1 MTRHKS
7 YFQAAKMQKTGY
19 RSFHVLAKVRFQ
31 DAHFKGMCRSRLT
44 LTFDLSLRPR
54 IWSFRMT
61 FELLPWIKA
70 IGEWGSLLGI
80 NRIFRPPNCGKRASG
95 RFTKRMFPGRPFHR
109 PASFAFELVLWPF
122 TLARIWS
129 FRVTFDLWPRIKTIG
144 QWGLWLGIN
153 RIFRP
158 SKCRKRAT
166 GRLTKRKK
174 YVSRTPI
181 SKACF
186 VRVWPWPLT
195 FHPGHESGLFA
206 WPLNI
211 DLEINYWAVGFMTR
225 HKSYFQAAKMLK
237 TGYGSFHE
245 TAKVRFHDAHFKGL
259 CRSRFT
265 LTLTFHPGLELGLFA
280 WPLNYDLEINYWT
293 VGYIP
298 RHKSH
303 FQAAKMQKTGYR
315 SFHETAKLRYTDAN
329 SKWVGLCL
337 SRLILTFDLSLCPRI
352 WSFRMTFELWPWNKT
367 IGPWGSWIGINRIF
381 RPPKC
386 RKRAKGR
393 FTKRQKYV
401 SRTPISKAC
410 VVRVWLW
417 PLIFHPGHEFGRFE
431 WPLNFDLQLKLLD
444 KMQQTGY
451 RSFHETANVR
461 FQVAHFKGL
470 CRSRLTLTFELSTWR
485 RVWSLRMT
493 FELCLWIKSFG
504 LWGSWLGINRIF
516 RPPKCRKRASGC
528 FTKRMFPGR
537 PFQRPVS
544 FAFDLYLWPFTLAT
558 NLVFSHDLW
567 TLTLK

>member
-259 CRSRFT
+259 CRSR
-265 LTLTFHPGLELGLFA
+265 LT
-280 WPLNYDLEINYWT
+280 
-293 VGYIP
+293 
-298 RHKSH
+298 
-303 FQAAKMQKTGYR
+303 
-315 SFHETAKLRYTDAN
+315 
-329 SKWVGLCL
+329 
-337 SRLILTFDLSLCPRI
+337 LTFDLSPWSRI
-352 WSFRMTFELWPWNKT
+352 WSFRMTFELWPWIKT
-367 IGPWGSWIGINRIF
+367 IG
-381 RPPKC
+381 
-386 RKRAKGR
+386 
-393 FTKRQKYV
+393 Q
-401 SRTPISKAC
+401 
-410 VVRVWLW
+410 
-417 PLIFHPGHEFGRFE
+417 
-431 WPLNFDLQLKLLD
+431 
-444 KMQQTGY
+444 
-451 RSFHETANVR
+451 
-461 FQVAHFKGL
+461 
-470 CRSRLTLTFELSTWR
+470 
-485 RVWSLRMT
+485 
-493 FELCLWIKSFG
+493 
-504 LWGSWLGINRIF
+504 WGSWLGINRIF
-516 RPPKCRKRASGC
+516 RPPKCRIRASGC
-528 FTKRMFPGR
+528 FTKRMFLGR

-544 FAFDLYLWPFTLAT
+544 FAFDLDLWPFSLAT
-558 NLVFSHDLW
+558 NLVFS
-567 TLTLK
+567 